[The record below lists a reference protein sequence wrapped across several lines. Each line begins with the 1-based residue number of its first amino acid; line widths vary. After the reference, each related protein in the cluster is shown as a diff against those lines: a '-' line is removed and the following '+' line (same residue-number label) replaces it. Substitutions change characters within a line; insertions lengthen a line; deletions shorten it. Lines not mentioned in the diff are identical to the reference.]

1 MQSNEC
7 NGKTKIRRENLCDR
21 QGIFVRCGSERQKAY
36 VCTRARR
43 KWQNP
48 CVEREREREVTVEYI
63 YMYMAEGET
72 SRG

>member
-1 MQSNEC
+1 MQTNE
-7 NGKTKIRRENLCDR
+7 NDQRDEKTKIRREFRETGNIC
-21 QGIFVRCGSERQKAY
+21 ERQEAY

-48 CVEREREREVTVEYI
+48 CVERERERGSGRVYT
-63 YMYMAEGET
+63 YMIEGET